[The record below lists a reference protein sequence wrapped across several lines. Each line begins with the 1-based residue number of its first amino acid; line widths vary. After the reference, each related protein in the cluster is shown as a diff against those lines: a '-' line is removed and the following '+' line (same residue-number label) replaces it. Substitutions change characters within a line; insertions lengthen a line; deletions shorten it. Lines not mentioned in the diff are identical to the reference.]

1 MRFEAPQSTL
11 TPEERAYFDKFGKPS
26 STNTSSS
33 GRNNAPL
40 TSAEQD
46 AVIAETTKALNP
58 PVVGSFDKHNPR
70 RITPTSENWWW
81 VGIPNALSNAK
92 DIGTGLVNLGTHF
105 PTHLTNLY
113 NYEKK
118 NVQNTLREARVAG
131 QMLRDGN
138 MTLGDYVNA
147 VGRVAEANP
156 VNATFRDAVNAVGSS
171 WGVSTNTIPEII
183 QAGKQ
188 DGLKGVGRQVTKQAK
203 DTAKAILENPLD
215 VFLDVLPAAGTAN
228 KAIKG
233 TKLGKAVD
241 NLPLNKQA
249 NAASEVEKGMAVKN
263 AGIQKDLNNLN
274 TQLSEI
280 KKTVPNLED
289 IIKRAEETGDWTD
302 VPVEVKNKVKQ
313 FSDNYNTI
321 AKKYMPA
328 TAVDPEHLT
337 VAQNIARKNNITY
350 REAEKRIT
358 ALNESIPKG
367 VDKNI
372 GLKELA
378 DNGDKLAK
386 QIIDAKQ
393 GFYEGRLFPIT
404 HAGEQAEPI
413 DAIYRAATG
422 YDDLDRIYAG
432 KFSTREFG
440 LTPYKYVA
448 ENLAKPD
455 KFLEGLGQQYLG
467 RNIKD
472 ELLSTGKLNGKDI
485 VSANPKDNVYLTRA
499 ALEGEKTFETLSKTA
514 TNVPINAD
522 DIAISKHVL
531 KELGTQ
537 SKPIGR
543 FFANNI
549 MNDLQNVNKASMLAS
564 GTYLGANIIGGG
576 LNSIMASGL
585 YTLDDLANAVKT
597 KGLLSKNLGT
607 YRNTTAFRDVETPVL
622 KQINKINKYTTGAA
636 TEAIDRRFQ
645 NLFSEMA
652 AHRQLRERGI
662 GTADRLKALDDL
674 DAQTLGD
681 VIEGVKAEALLN
693 STKTTLPRTAVEVGS
708 AANPFWRWND
718 TAARSTMYMLQ
729 HHPITANIIGNQIL
743 SKIGVDQEMQNRLNL
758 GVKSDKPFVSYYFDE
773 RTGQIK
779 EASIEWTPQMNT
791 FKLVTQPKE
800 QFFKND
806 LQSPVLVKIMNA
818 VQGKDQYGR
827 ALKRAEKDPSGR
839 LQHLYKGGDR
849 YLITER
855 GIVPQRTRAD
865 EIVSTFAKETI
876 GVLNAANKVG
886 LPIAGTLTGQQFYQ
900 PYAQSL
906 FGSFGRD
913 ESQNNILAGG
923 NPRKPREFGDVFN
936 TFAGFYS
943 QPYIPALQE
952 DRPIGL
958 NQGRSLI
965 RGQRYDLLKKQR
977 GY

>member
-11 TPEERAYFDKFGKPS
+11 TPEERAYFAQFGQPS
-26 STNTSSS
+26 SNNQSSS

-46 AVIAETTKALNP
+46 AVIAETTKVLNP
-58 PVVGSFDKHNPR
+58 TVVGSFYKHNQSR
-70 RITPTSENWWW
+70 TTPTSENWWW
-81 VGIPNALSNAK
+81 VWVPNAVQNAK
-92 DIGTGLVNLGTHF
+92 DIGTGLVNLGTHL
-105 PTHLTNLY
+105 PSHLGNLY

-131 QMLRDGN
+131 KILRDGN
-138 MTLGDYVNA
+138 MTLGDYVNT
-147 VGRVAEANP
+147 VGRIVEANP

-188 DGLKGVGRQVTKQAK
+188 DGLKGVGRQVTKQVK
-203 DTAKAILENPLD
+203 DTTKAILENPLD
-215 VFLDVLPAAGTAN
+215 VALDVLPGVGAAN

-233 TKLGKAVD
+233 TKLGKAID
-241 NLPLNKQA
+241 NLPLNKRV

-274 TQLSEI
+274 TQLGEL
-280 KKTVPNLED
+280 KKTTPNLED
-289 IIKRAEETGDWTD
+289 LIKRAEETGDWEG
-302 VPVEVKNKVKQ
+302 VPAATKAKLKQ
-313 FSDNYNTI
+313 FSDDYNTI

-328 TAVDPEHLT
+328 TAVDPEHMT

-367 VDKNI
+367 TDRNI
-372 GLKELA
+372 GLKNMAKEG
-378 DNGDKLAK
+378 NELAK
-386 QIIDAKQ
+386 QVIDAKQ
-393 GFYEGRLFPIT
+393 GFHEGRLFPIT
-404 HAGEQAEPI
+404 HAGEKIDTLAEQM
-413 DAIYRAATG
+413 AG
-422 YDDLDRIYAG
+422 YGDLDRIYAG

-440 LTPYKYVA
+440 LTPYADIAK
-448 ENLAKPD
+448 NLTKPD
-455 KFLEGLGQQYLG
+455 EFLEGLGQQYLG

-472 ELLSTGKLNGKDI
+472 ELLSTGKLNGKDVI
-485 VSANPKDNVYLTRA
+485 SANPKDNVYLSRA
-499 ALEGEKTFETLSKTA
+499 ALEGDKTFEALGKTA
-514 TNVPINAD
+514 TNVPVNAD

-537 SKPIGR
+537 AKPIGR
-543 FFANNI
+543 FFASNVV
-549 MNDLQNVNKASMLAS
+549 NDLQNVNKASMLAS

-576 LNSIMASGL
+576 LNALMASGL

-597 KGLLSKNLGT
+597 KSLLSKNLGT
-607 YRNTTAFRDVETPVL
+607 YRGTTAFRDVETPVL
-622 KQINKINKYTTGAA
+622 KQANQLNRYTTGAL
-636 TEAIDRRFQ
+636 TESIDRRFQ

-662 GTADRLKALDDL
+662 GAADRLKALDNI

-693 STKTTLPRTAVEVGS
+693 STRTILPRIVVEVGS
-708 AANPFWRWND
+708 AVNPFWRWHD

-729 HHPITANIIGNQIL
+729 HYPITANIIGNQIL
-743 SKIGVDQEMQNRLNL
+743 SKIGIDQEMQNRLNL

-779 EASIEWTPQMNT
+779 EASVEWTPQMNT

-806 LQSPVLVKIMNA
+806 LQAPVLVKIMNA
-818 VQGKDQYGR
+818 AQGKDQYGR

-849 YLITER
+849 YLMTER
-855 GIVPQRTRAD
+855 GIVPQGARAD
-865 EIVSTFAKETI
+865 EIISTFAKETI
-876 GVLNAANKVG
+876 GILNAANKVA
-886 LPIAGTLTGQQFYQ
+886 LPIAGSLTGQQFYQ
-900 PYAQSL
+900 PYDQSM
-906 FGSFGRD
+906 FGSFGGD
-913 ESQNNILAGG
+913 ETQNNILSGG
-923 NPRKPREFGDVFN
+923 DPRKPREFGDVFN
-936 TFAGFYS
+936 AFTGFYS

>member
-11 TPEERAYFDKFGKPS
+11 TPEERAYFAQFGQPKS
-26 STNTSSS
+26 SNQSSS

-40 TSAEQD
+40 SSAEQD

-58 PVVGSFDKHNPR
+58 PVVGSFDKHNPSR
-70 RITPTSENWWW
+70 TTPTSENWWW
-81 VGIPNALSNAK
+81 VAFPNAVQNAK
-92 DIGTGLVNLGTHF
+92 DIGTGLVNLGTHL
-105 PTHLTNLY
+105 PSHLETLY

-118 NVQNTLREARVAG
+118 NVQNTLREAHIAG
-131 QMLRDGN
+131 KMLRDGN
-138 MTLGDYVNA
+138 MTLGDYVNT
-147 VGRVAEANP
+147 VGRVVEANP
-156 VNATFRDAVNAVGSS
+156 VNATFRDAVNLAGSS

-188 DGLKGVGRQVTKQAK
+188 DGLRGVGRQITKQAK

-215 VFLDVLPAAGTAN
+215 VALDVLPAVGAVSKTT
-228 KAIKG
+228 KG
-233 TKLGKAVD
+233 TKLGKAID
-241 NLPLNKQA
+241 NLPLNKRV
-249 NAASEVEKGMAVKN
+249 NAASEVEKGMAAKN

-274 TQLSEI
+274 TQLGEI
-280 KKTVPNLED
+280 KKTTPNLED
-289 IIKRAEETGDWTD
+289 LIKRAEETGDWEGIAPET
-302 VPVEVKNKVKQ
+302 KAKLKQ
-313 FSDNYNTI
+313 FSDDYNTI
-321 AKKYMPA
+321 AKKYMPS
-328 TAVDPEHLT
+328 TAVDPEHMT
-337 VAQNIARKNNITY
+337 VAQNISRKNNITY

-372 GLKELA
+372 GLKNMAKEG
-378 DNGDKLAK
+378 NELAK
-386 QIIDAKQ
+386 QVIDAKQ
-393 GFYEGRLFPIT
+393 GFHEGRLFPVT
-404 HAGEQAEPI
+404 HAGEKIADVAENI
-413 DAIYRAATG
+413 SG
-422 YDDLDRIYAG
+422 YGDLDRIYAG
-432 KFSTREFG
+432 KFSTREYG
-440 LTPYKYVA
+440 LTPYTDIAK
-448 ENLAKPD
+448 NLTKPD
-455 KFLEGLGQQYLG
+455 EFLEGLGQQYLG

-485 VSANPKDNVYLTRA
+485 ISANPKDNVYLTRA
-499 ALEGEKTFETLSKTA
+499 ALEGDKTFEALSKTA
-514 TNVPINAD
+514 TNVPVNAD
-522 DIAISKHVL
+522 DIAISKHIL
-531 KELGTQ
+531 RELGTQ
-537 SKPIGR
+537 TKPVGK
-543 FFANNI
+543 FFANN
-549 MNDLQNVNKASMLAS
+549 MLNDLQNVNKASMLAS

-576 LNSIMASGL
+576 INALMASGL
-585 YTLDDLANAVKT
+585 YTLDDLTNAVKT
-597 KGLLSKNLGT
+597 RSLLSKNLGT
-607 YRNTTAFRDVETPVL
+607 YRGTTAFRDVETPVL
-622 KQINKINKYTTGAA
+622 KQINKINKHTTGAI
-636 TEAIDRRFQ
+636 TESLDKRFQ

-662 GTADRLKALDDL
+662 GAADRLKALDNI

-693 STKTTLPRTAVEVGS
+693 STRTTLPRTAVELGT

-729 HHPITANIIGNQIL
+729 KHPITANIIGNQIL
-743 SKIGVDQEMQNRLNL
+743 SKIGIDQEMQNRLNL
-758 GVKSDKPFVSYYFDE
+758 GVKSDKSFVSYYFDE

-779 EASIEWTPQMNT
+779 EASIEWSPQMNT
-791 FKLVTQPKE
+791 FKLLTQPKE

-806 LQSPVLVKIMNA
+806 LQAPVLIKIMNA

-849 YLITER
+849 YLMTER
-855 GIVPQRTRAD
+855 GIVPQGSRAD
-865 EIVSTFAKETI
+865 EIISTFAKETI
-876 GVLNAANKVG
+876 GVLNAANKVA
-886 LPIAGTLTGQQFYQ
+886 LPIAGSLTGQQFYQ
-900 PYAQSL
+900 PYGQSM
-906 FGSFGRD
+906 FGSFGGN
-913 ESQNNILAGG
+913 ETQNNILSGG
-923 NPRKPREFGDVFN
+923 DPRKPREFGDVFN
-936 TFAGFYS
+936 AFTGFYS